1 MGKEK
6 LEIGDVVYLKSGGK
20 PMTIVS
26 THEGLGL
33 KDTGHVGVMWMGET
47 GVMHSSKLSVNV
59 VTKTQQSAY
68 YLRYASISDIGG
80 L

>member
-1 MGKEK
+1 MEKEK

-26 THEGLGL
+26 THEGLV
-33 KDTGHVGVMWMGET
+33 DTVRVGVMWMDET
-47 GVMHSSKLSVNV
+47 GIMHSSKLSVDA

-68 YLRYASISDIGG
+68 YLRYASQNEIKG
-80 L
+80 LL